1 EFFLCLSRKY
11 FQEVYTFFYA
21 YPIFFH
27 KDIAAVVRK
36 IEPEKSSKVRE
47 AEKFL
52 TSNPKCA
59 SAPQLNA
66 KVNEANNKYDKIN
79 LLLKC
84 SEDKLQNSN
93 RLENS
98 LQNGKSLL
106 SSYENKLAREEVA
119 PADISSLEKTQRQL
133 AVRSD
138 LSLILIRIHVYIQM
152 DPLHKGHFIVFLQ
165 F

>member
-1 EFFLCLSRKY
+1 MLIEEVLLVSSRKC
-11 FQEVYTFFYA
+11 TLLFYA

-27 KDIAAVVRK
+27 QDIAAVVRK

-59 SAPQLNA
+59 SAPQLNG

-84 SEDKLQNSN
+84 SEDK
-93 RLENS
+93 
-98 LQNGKSLL
+98 
-106 SSYENKLAREEVA
+106 
-119 PADISSLEKTQRQL
+119 
-133 AVRSD
+133 
-138 LSLILIRIHVYIQM
+138 
-152 DPLHKGHFIVFLQ
+152 
-165 F
+165 

>member
-1 EFFLCLSRKY
+1 MLFLLYSSPVLLFRLESFRYSFQTHLILPKKVETVFFMLIEEVLLVSSRKC
-11 FQEVYTFFYA
+11 TLLFYA

-27 KDIAAVVRK
+27 QDIAAVVRK

-59 SAPQLNA
+59 SAPQLNG

-84 SEDKLQNSN
+84 SEDK
-93 RLENS
+93 
-98 LQNGKSLL
+98 
-106 SSYENKLAREEVA
+106 
-119 PADISSLEKTQRQL
+119 
-133 AVRSD
+133 
-138 LSLILIRIHVYIQM
+138 
-152 DPLHKGHFIVFLQ
+152 
-165 F
+165 